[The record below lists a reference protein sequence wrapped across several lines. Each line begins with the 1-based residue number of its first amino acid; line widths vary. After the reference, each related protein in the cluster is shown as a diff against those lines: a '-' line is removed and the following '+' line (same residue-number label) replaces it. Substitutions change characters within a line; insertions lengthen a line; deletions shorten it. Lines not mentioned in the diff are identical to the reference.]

1 MKVELAGSDRY
12 QQQVIM
18 ELGEKNILVSASA
31 GAGKTKVLVTRIMK
45 RIIED
50 HVDLER
56 IVALTFTAAAA
67 EEMKNR
73 LAVELHAMRAK
84 AETAEE
90 KAYLEKQITSLV
102 NAEITTIDSYCLNII
117 KKYYNVI
124 GLDPA
129 VTANILSEGKN
140 ELLQKQAYEAA
151 LQDMH
156 ADDPEGLLRLTVWFS
171 QRSEDF
177 DTLYEI
183 VDTIRSHADAAA
195 DPERWYDEAAAMY
208 VPFTS
213 LKQLPK
219 AVKDTWFAMLEEK
232 CQDISTALQSALE
245 RLTFLDGGEKITE
258 TMLYGI
264 LNPTNDAIRLAQE
277 QDYEGFRVKLQDAAQ
292 VKIAT
297 SKDPLLARYRDIIYA
312 RIDEL
317 LAICYPSE
325 VFASRSARQADIAA
339 LLIRLARFVSA
350 HFDRLKKEAACLNY
364 ADMERYAL
372 NILQANDNTI
382 ARRISA
388 GLDEILVDEFQ
399 DTSVLQDTII
409 SLAAGDKM
417 IFRVGD
423 VKQSIYR
430 FRQARPQLMRD
441 LIMDQEGIA
450 SFNLRYNYRSSHQI
464 IRFTNLLFE
473 RLMNIDGTLDSYL
486 DEDHVTAGL
495 DKQKTAEDARV
506 ELVLLEKPDPEVTAK
521 GKRKALKASEAK
533 YMKSAWIASRI
544 HEMMTEDPSLSYHD
558 FAVLTRSHG
567 EQIALR
573 SQFDRFRIPYDI
585 DAREGFYRSDLCR
598 DILSMLRYMQDP
610 DDALSLLSVLTSPMY
625 RFSDE
630 QIAGMVLACGK
641 KLTEAVKIQH
651 PEIPERFARFSEMAE
666 RSGPLYL
673 LQQIMTADAN
683 GKPFY
688 EALTRKDQANF
699 DYLFDKVTNSS
710 ILTVSELIDEIDAG
724 SDEKSSEAVT
734 SGKDDDVVTVTTI
747 HHSKGLQYKIVF
759 LWGTSANRNR
769 SQTAGVMVD
778 DLLGLGFKDVDPETR
793 IILPTVQR
801 LAVEWRDAK
810 EDMEEYN
817 RLLYVAVTR
826 AEERLI
832 IVDDAAAV
840 QARQPHMDLSVLAER
855 KGITG
860 LITAALDHEEG
871 LNENGLFKVRT
882 VVFDED
888 ELVKGDQEEVLQEA
902 VSLPRWTGTDA
913 ALPEIL
919 TPSSLEKAG
928 NVLETY
934 TLPPLNETGRGASYG
949 TLVHELTAALPDDR
963 EWTME
968 LIRQYADP
976 SLPEAALLSVRSF
989 YESELYQTAKKMD
1002 IHKEYPFYYEDEKIR
1017 INGIMD
1023 FAAIGKDE
1031 IILIDFKTDRA
1042 SEDEIREMYAP
1053 QLNTY
1058 RIVLQHFYPDHAIR
1072 TYAWSFHN
1080 NKAIQID

>member
-18 ELGEKNILVSASA
+18 ELGKKNILVSASA

-45 RIIED
+45 RIVED

-73 LAVELHAMRAK
+73 LAAELHAMRART
-84 AETAEE
+84 ENAEE
-90 KAYLEKQITSLV
+90 QAYLEKQITSLV

-129 VTANILSEGKN
+129 VTGNILSEGKN
-140 ELLQKQAYEAA
+140 ELLQRQAFEAA
-151 LQDMH
+151 LQEMH
-156 ADDPEGLLRLTVWFS
+156 ADDPDGLLRLTVWFS

-183 VDTIRSHADAAA
+183 IDTVRRHADAAA
-195 DPERWYDEAAAMY
+195 DPDSWYEQAAAMY

-213 LKQLPK
+213 LKQLPA

-232 CQDISTALQSALE
+232 CRDISTALQNGLE
-245 RLTFLDGGEKITE
+245 RLAFLDGDDKITE
-258 TMLYGI
+258 PMLYGV
-264 LNPTNDAIRLAQE
+264 LNPVKDAMRLAQE
-277 QDYEGFRVKLQDAAQ
+277 QDYEGFRVKLQEAAE
-292 VKIAT
+292 VKIAN
-297 SKDPLLARYRDIIYA
+297 SKDPQMVRCRDIVFA

-317 LAICYPSE
+317 LAICYPQE
-325 VFASRSARQADIAA
+325 VFASRSGRQAEIAA
-339 LLIRLARFVSA
+339 LLIRLARLVSA
-350 HFDRLKKEAACLNY
+350 HFERRKKEEACLNY
-364 ADMERYAL
+364 SDMERYAL
-372 NILQANDNTI
+372 NILRANDNTI
-382 ARRISA
+382 ARRISS
-388 GLDEILVDEFQ
+388 GIDEILVDEFQ
-399 DTSVLQDTII
+399 DTSILQDTII

-441 LIMDQEGIA
+441 LIMDQESIKA
-450 SFNLRYNYRSSHQI
+450 FNLRYNYRSSHQI

-473 RLMNIDGTLDSYL
+473 RLMNIDGTLDSYQ

-495 DKQKTAEDARV
+495 DRQKTAEDARV
-506 ELVLLEKPDPEVTAK
+506 ELVLLEKPEPEVTAK
-521 GKRKALKASEAK
+521 GKRKALKASEAR

-573 SQFDRFRIPYDI
+573 SQFDRFHIPYDI

-598 DILSMLRYMQDP
+598 DILVMLRYMQDL
-610 DDALSLLSVLTSPMY
+610 DDVLSLLSVLTSPMY

-630 QIAGMVLACGK
+630 QIAGMVLAIGR
-641 KLTEAVKIQH
+641 KLTEAVRMRH
-651 PEIPERFARFSEMAE
+651 PEIPERFACFNQTAK
-666 RSGPLYL
+666 RSGPLFL
-673 LQQIMTADAN
+673 LQQIMTADAG

-688 EALTRKDQANF
+688 EVLTRKDQANF
-699 DYLFDKVTNSS
+699 DYLFDKVTSS
-710 ILTVSELIDEIDAG
+710 GILTVSELIDEIDAG

-759 LWGTSANRNR
+759 LWGTSANRHK
-769 SQTAGVMVD
+769 SQAAGVIVD
-778 DLLGLGFKDVDPETR
+778 DVLGLGFKDVDPETR

-801 LAVEWRDAK
+801 LAVEWRDDK
-810 EDMEEYN
+810 EDLEEYN

-832 IVDDAAAV
+832 IVDDAAAA
-840 QARQPHMDLSVLAER
+840 QDTQPHMDLSVLADR

-860 LITAALDHEEG
+860 LITAALDHEPG
-871 LNENGLFKVRT
+871 INENGLFKVST

-888 ELVKGDQEEVLQEA
+888 ELIKGDQEENLQEA
-902 VSLPRWTGTDA
+902 VSLLRWTGPAVT
-913 ALPEIL
+913 LPEIL
-919 TPSSLEKAG
+919 TPSSLEKASTARD
-928 NVLETY
+928 TY
-934 TLPPLNETGRGASYG
+934 TLPPLSETGRGASYG
-949 TLVHELTAALPDDR
+949 TLVHELMAALPDDR
-963 EWTME
+963 EWTIE
-968 LIRQYADP
+968 LLRQYADP
-976 SLPEAALLSVRSF
+976 SLPESTLLSVRNF
-989 YESELYQTAKKMD
+989 YESDLYQTAKNME
-1002 IHKEYPFYYEDEKIR
+1002 IHKEYPFYYEDDQIR

-1023 FAAIGKDE
+1023 FAAIGKYE

-1042 SEDEIREMYAP
+1042 SEEEIREMYAP

-1058 RIVLQHFYPDHAIR
+1058 RMVLQHFFPGHSVTA
-1072 TYAWSFHN
+1072 YAWSFHN
-1080 NKAIQID
+1080 DKAIQIS